1 VEYKNIL
8 TTCPYCGAGCNFYL
22 QVLNGE
28 LVGVLPCKSHT
39 VSQGKLCI
47 KGWNASEFVT
57 SKERLTRPLIKRHD
71 DAEGNGSFV
80 EASWD
85 EALDTI
91 AKKLKEYKEID
102 PDSIAVLSSAKCTNE
117 ENYLMMKFARAVLGT
132 NNVDHCARLCHAST
146 VVGLVQSFGSGA
158 MTNSITELEDAD
170 CILVI
175 GSNTA
180 EQHPLIARY
189 ILRAKEKGAKL
200 IVVDPRA
207 ITLTQFADY
216 HLRQRPGTDVAVFNG
231 FMNVILANGLED
243 KEFIKERTEGFE
255 ELKETVKN
263 YTPEHVE
270 KITGIP
276 KDKLVAA
283 ATTYAK
289 AEHASIVYSMG
300 ITQHTTGV
308 DNVSSSANLAM
319 LTGNVGKPS
328 TGVNPLRG
336 QNNVQGACDMGAL
349 PNVYS
354 GYQSVT
360 DEKMRAKFE
369 DAWKTKL
376 PQKLGLTVVEMMNE
390 AAKGNVKAMYIMGE
404 NPMISDPDISH
415 VREGLENL
423 EFLAV
428 QDIFL
433 SETAQLADVVLP
445 AASYA
450 EKEGT
455 FTSTE
460 RLVQMVRK
468 AIEPPGES
476 KADWEIICDLAKAM
490 GSKEFE
496 YKSPAEIMDEIAS
509 LTPSYAG
516 IVYERLQRGG
526 LQWPCPSKE
535 HPGTPYLHKEKF
547 ARANGK
553 GKFWGIEFKEPAEL
567 PDEEYPFILTT
578 GRIIFHFHTGTM
590 TRKTDL
596 LNKEVPTGYVEINPK
611 DAEKLALA
619 NGEFVSVQ
627 TRRGQIETKALIT
640 ERVPEGVI
648 FIPFHFAECAANVL
662 TNPALDPVAKI
673 PEYKVCAAKL
683 QKSGGACPERY
694 EILPLKQVQGCPER
708 DSSLRSE

>member
-1 VEYKNIL
+1 MEYKNVL

-22 QVLNGE
+22 QVLDGE
-28 LVGVLPCKSHT
+28 LVGILPCKSHP

-47 KGWNASEFVT
+47 KGWNAGEFVT
-57 SKERLTRPLIKRHD
+57 SDERLTKPLIRR
-71 DAEGNGSFV
+71 NGSFT
-80 EASWD
+80 EASWQ
-85 EALDTI
+85 EVLDTI
-91 AKKLKEYKEID
+91 AKKVKEYKESYG
-102 PDSIAVLSSAKCTNE
+102 PDSISVLSSAKCTNE

-158 MTNSITELEDAD
+158 MTNSIRELEDAG

-207 ITLTQFADY
+207 ITLTQFADHY
-216 HLRQRPGTDVAVFNG
+216 LRLRPGTDVAVFNG
-231 FMNVILANGLED
+231 LMNVILGEGLED
-243 KEFIKERTEGFE
+243 KEFINERTEGFE
-255 ELKETVKN
+255 ELKETVKR
-263 YTPEHVE
+263 YTPERVE
-270 KITGIP
+270 EITGIS
-276 KDKLVAA
+276 KDKLIAA
-283 ATTYAK
+283 ARAYAK
-289 AEHASIVYSMG
+289 AERASIIYSMG

-319 LTGNVGKPS
+319 LTGNVGKTS
-328 TGVNPLRG
+328 TGINPLRG

-354 GYQSVT
+354 GYQNVI
-360 DEKMRAKFE
+360 DEKAREKFGN
-369 DAWKTKL
+369 AWKVKL
-376 PQKLGLTVVEMMNE
+376 PEKPGLTVVEMMNE
-390 AAKGNVKAMYIMGE
+390 AARGNIKAMYIMGE

-415 VREGLENL
+415 VKEGLKNL
-423 EFLAV
+423 EFLVV

-433 SETAQLADVVLP
+433 TETAQLADVVLP

-476 KADWEIICDLAKAM
+476 RSDWQIICDLAKVI

-509 LTPSYAG
+509 LTPSYGG
-516 IVYERLQRGG
+516 ISYDRLRKGG
-526 LQWPCPSKE
+526 LAWPCLSKE
-535 HPGTPYLHKEKF
+535 HPGTPYLYKEKF
-547 ARANGK
+547 TRANDRGK
-553 GKFWGIEFKEPAEL
+553 LFGIEFKEPAEL
-567 PDEEYPFILTT
+567 PDDEYPFILST

-590 TRKTDL
+590 TRKTGL
-596 LNKEVPTGYVEINPK
+596 LNREVATGYVEISPK
-611 DAEKLALA
+611 DAERLALA

-627 TRRGQIETKALIT
+627 TRRGQIEIKALIT
-640 ERVPEGVI
+640 ERVSEGVI

-673 PEYKVCAAKL
+673 PEYKVCAAKIE
-683 QKSGGACPERY
+683 KIK
-694 EILPLKQVQGCPER
+694 EIPR
-708 DSSLRSE
+708 

>member
-1 VEYKNIL
+1 L
-8 TTCPYCGAGCNFYL
+8 T
-22 QVLNGE
+22 
-28 LVGVLPCKSHT
+28 K
-39 VSQGKLCI
+39 
-47 KGWNASEFVT
+47 
-57 SKERLTRPLIKRHD
+57 PLIKR
-71 DAEGNGSFV
+71 NGSFI

-85 EALDTI
+85 EALDAI
-91 AKKLKEYKEID
+91 AKKLKEYKESD

-117 ENYLMMKFARAVLGT
+117 ENYLMMKFARAILGT

-146 VVGLVQSFGSGA
+146 VVGLVRSFGSGA

-200 IVVDPRA
+200 IVIDPRA

-231 FMNVILANGLED
+231 FMNVILADGLED
-243 KEFIKERTEGFE
+243 KEFIKERTEGIE
-255 ELKETVKN
+255 ELRKTVEN

-276 KDKLVAA
+276 KDKLVSAA
-283 ATTYAK
+283 ITYAK
-289 AEHASIVYSMG
+289 AERASIVYSMG

-319 LTGNVGKPS
+319 LTGNVGKSS

-336 QNNVQGACDMGAL
+336 QNNVQGACDLGAL

-360 DEKMRAKFE
+360 DEKARAKFE
-369 DAWKTKL
+369 NAWKAKL
-376 PQKLGLTVVEMMNE
+376 PEKPGLTVVEMMNE
-390 AAKGNVKAMYIMGE
+390 AAKGNIKTIYIMGE
-404 NPMISDPDISH
+404 NPMISDPDINH
-415 VREGLENL
+415 VREGLEKL

-433 SETAQLADVVLP
+433 TETAQLADVVLP
-445 AASYA
+445 ATSYA
-450 EKEGT
+450 EKDGT

-476 KADWEIICDLAKAM
+476 RADWQIICDLAKAM

-496 YKSPAEIMDEIAS
+496 YGTPADIMDEIAS
-509 LTPSYAG
+509 LTPSYG
-516 IVYERLQRGG
+516 GMSFDRLQKGG
-526 LQWPCPSKE
+526 LAWPCPSKE

-567 PDEEYPFILTT
+567 PDEEYPFILST

-596 LNKEVPTGYVEINPK
+596 LNKEVPTGYVEIAPK
-611 DAEKLALA
+611 DAERLGIVA
-619 NGEFVSVQ
+619 GELVSVQ
-627 TRRGQIETKALIT
+627 TRRGRIETKALIT
-640 ERVPEGVI
+640 ARVPEGMI
-648 FIPFHFAECAANVL
+648 FIPFHFAECAANIL

-673 PEYKVCAAKL
+673 PEYKVCAAKIE
-683 QKSGGACPERY
+683 KISG
-694 EILPLKQVQGCPER
+694 
-708 DSSLRSE
+708 

>member
-1 VEYKNIL
+1 MEYKNIL

-57 SKERLTRPLIKRHD
+57 SKERLTRPLIKQ
-71 DAEGNGSFV
+71 NGGFI

-85 EALDTI
+85 EALTTI

-102 PDSIAVLSSAKCTNE
+102 PDSITVLSSAKCTNE

>member
-8 TTCPYCGAGCNFYL
+8 TTCPYCGAGCGFYL
-22 QVLNGE
+22 QVIDGE
-28 LVGVLPCKSHT
+28 LVGVLPCKSHP

-47 KGWNASEFVT
+47 KGWNAHEFVG
-57 SKERLTRPLIKRHD
+57 SPDRLTKPLIKRD
-71 DAEGNGSFV
+71 TGFTV
-80 EASWD
+80 ASWD
-85 EALDTI
+85 EALSTV
-91 AKKLKEYKEID
+91 AKKFKECEESHG
-102 PDSIAVLSSAKCTNE
+102 PDSFAVLSSAKCTNE
-117 ENYLMMKFARAVLGT
+117 ENYLMMKFTRAVLGT
-132 NNVDHCARLCHAST
+132 NNIDHCARLCHAST

-158 MTNSITELEDAD
+158 MTNSIRELEDAD
-170 CILVI
+170 CILII

-207 ITLTQFADY
+207 ITLVQFADY
-216 HLRQRPGTDVAVFNG
+216 HLRQRPGTDVAVLNG
-231 FMNVILANGLED
+231 FMSVILNDGLED
-243 KEFIKERTEGFE
+243 KDFIKEHTEGIE
-255 ELKETVKN
+255 ELKKTVGK

-270 KITGIP
+270 EITHIP
-276 KDKLVAA
+276 KDKLIDAA
-283 ATTYAK
+283 RTYAK
-289 AEHASIVYSMG
+289 AEHASIIYSMG

-308 DNVSSSANLAM
+308 DNVISTANLAM

-360 DEKMRAKFE
+360 DEKTRAKFE
-369 DAWKTKL
+369 NAWKVKL
-376 PQKLGLTVVEMMNE
+376 PEKPGATVVEMMNE
-390 AAKGNVKAMYIMGE
+390 AMKGNIKAMYIMGE
-404 NPMISDPDISH
+404 NPMISDPDIGH
-415 VREGLENL
+415 VREALKSL
-423 EFLAV
+423 KFLVV

-433 SETAQLADVVLP
+433 TETAQLADVVFP
-445 AASYA
+445 AVSYA

-468 AIEPPGES
+468 AIKPLGES
-476 KADWEIICDLAKAM
+476 KADWQIICDLAQAM

-496 YKSPAEIMDEIAS
+496 YGSPAEVMNEVTS
-509 LTPSYAG
+509 LTPSYGG
-516 IVYERLQRGG
+516 ITYERLQRGG

-547 ARANGK
+547 ARADGK
-553 GKFWGIEFKEPAEL
+553 GKFLGIEFKEPAEL

-578 GRIIFHFHTGTM
+578 GRTMFHFHTGTM
-590 TRKTDL
+590 TRRTSL
-596 LNKEVPTGYVEINPK
+596 LNKEVPTGYVEIAPA
-611 DAEKLALA
+611 DAKRLAIIK
-619 NGEFVSVQ
+619 GEFVLIQ
-627 TRRGQIETKALIT
+627 TRRGQIKIKALIT
-640 ERVPEGVI
+640 ERVSEGII

-673 PEYKVCAAKL
+673 PEYKVCAAKIE
-683 QKSGGACPERY
+683 K
-694 EILPLKQVQGCPER
+694 VQGT
-708 DSSLRSE
+708 SSY